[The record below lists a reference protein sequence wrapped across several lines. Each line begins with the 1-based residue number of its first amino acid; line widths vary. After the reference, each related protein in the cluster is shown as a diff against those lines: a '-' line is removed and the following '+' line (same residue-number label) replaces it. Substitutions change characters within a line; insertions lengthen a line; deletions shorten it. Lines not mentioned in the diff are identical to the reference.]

1 MKKPVYQI
9 ARELSEEYKKRGIK
23 YVYNTSNRNVYLS
36 VLAAPMFVPE
46 TPETEEQGHV
56 QMVGYL
62 VIEGGE
68 KISAVERT
76 KNIDEMV
83 DKVKKQYAMQWN
95 DNKLLMS
102 YLDTVH

>member
-1 MKKPVYQI
+1 MKKPMYQI

-23 YVYNTSNRNVYLS
+23 YVYNTINRNVCLS
-36 VLAAPMFVPE
+36 ILVAPLFAPE
-46 TPETEEQGHV
+46 TDEQEYP

-83 DKVKKQYAMQWN
+83 DKVKRQYAMQWK
-95 DNKLLMS
+95 DNELLMS